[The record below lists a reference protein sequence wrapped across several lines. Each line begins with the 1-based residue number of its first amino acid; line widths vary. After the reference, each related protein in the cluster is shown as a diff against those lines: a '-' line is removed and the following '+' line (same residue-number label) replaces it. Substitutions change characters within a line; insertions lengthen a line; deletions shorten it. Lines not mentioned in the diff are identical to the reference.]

1 MASDIVA
8 WILVAIGCIGI
19 GWLGIWQFKKF
30 SELDNRVARAD
41 ESLLDDAGLK
51 SHEAIQA
58 PLGSVVLPYALAVDV
73 PIVSQVP
80 TVTHIDSDEVTIG
93 GGYDSAQNS

>member
-8 WILVAIGCIGI
+8 WILVVIGCIGI

-73 PIVSQVP
+73 PIVSQMP
-80 TVTHIDSDEVTIG
+80 TVAHIDSGEVTIG
-93 GGYDSAQNS
+93 GGYDATQDS

>member
-1 MASDIVA
+1 MAGDIDA
-8 WILVAIGCIGI
+8 WISMAIGCSG
-19 GWLGIWQFKKF
+19 LVALLIWQFKKF
-30 SELDNRVARAD
+30 SELDNRIARAD

-93 GGYDSAQNS
+93 GGYDTAQDS